1 MKINDIMTVAA
12 TFLVAIIFGA
22 CSDAPCY
29 RIEGKTAVDDVGQM
43 MYLKVYKS
51 DKILDSAVVENHHFL
66 FEGSVETPV
75 MVTVSSDVSH
85 GGWLFVLEGG
95 EMLLSDTVDYAVGG
109 GLNAEL
115 KSLFEALDSLDENKN
130 KDEIKQLTIDCWN
143 KHNDDALGAYVTSV
157 AIYSLGAQFVDS
169 LYQTAGED
177 IKDDVLFKMV
187 KKNIERE
194 KQTDVGQMFSDVT
207 LLTVDGKEVELSNYV
222 GKGKYVIM
230 DCWAS
235 WCPPCR
241 ALISKLKDI
250 YLSQQQKTFDIIGVA
265 TRDKLKNT
273 RDAINELQIP
283 WTVLSDDGMP
293 TSIRDV
299 YGFEGIPF
307 VILFAPDG
315 TILGRNIDETQ
326 IKQMIGM

>member
-1 MKINDIMTVAA
+1 MKIAA
-12 TFLVAIIFGA
+12 TFLVAIIFVA
-22 CSDAPCY
+22 CADTPSY
-29 RIEGKTAVDDVGQM
+29 IIEGKTSIDDVAQM

-51 DKILDSAVVENHHFL
+51 DEILDSAVVENHHFV
-66 FEGSVETPV
+66 FEGSVEVPK

-85 GGWLFVLEGG
+85 GGWLFMLESGKI
-95 EMLLSDTVDYAVGG
+95 LLSDTVDYAIGG
-109 GLNAEL
+109 ELNAEL
-115 KSLFEALDSLDENKN
+115 QSLFEGLDSLDENKN
-130 KDEIKQLTIDCWN
+130 KNEIKQMTIDYWN
-143 KHNDDALGAYVTSV
+143 RHNDDVLGAYVTAV
-157 AIYSLGAQFVDS
+157 AIYSLGAQFIDS
-169 LYQTAGED
+169 LYQTAGSD

-207 LLTVDGKEVELSNYV
+207 LLTVDGEEVELSDYV
-222 GKGKYVIM
+222 GRGKYVIM

-241 ALISKLKDI
+241 ALIAKLKEI
-250 YLSQQQKTFDIIGVA
+250 YLSQQQKTFEIIGVA

-273 RDAINELQIP
+273 KDAINELQIP
-283 WTVLSDDGMP
+283 WIVLSDDGMP

-315 TILGRNIDETQ
+315 TIMGRNIDETQ